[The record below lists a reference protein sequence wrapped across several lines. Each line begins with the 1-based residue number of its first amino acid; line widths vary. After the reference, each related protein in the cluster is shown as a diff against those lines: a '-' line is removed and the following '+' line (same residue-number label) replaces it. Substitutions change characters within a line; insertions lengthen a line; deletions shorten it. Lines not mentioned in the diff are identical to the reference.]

1 MAQEQQQKIRVKKN
15 KKSKTQDLY
24 DRIADV
30 QNLAMKINGYR
41 ESVAKY
47 LHSLDLDIKPD
58 SLVLDAGS
66 GTGLVTLAL
75 HSAGYHPKKTF
86 ALDISYNSLT
96 VASEQFREDKKV
108 TDEDVEAVQGNL
120 LALPFADESFDVVL
134 TCGALEYVPLDAG
147 LQELAR
153 VLKKDGTLVLIPV
166 RPSLVSSFLEVLYN
180 FKTHSL
186 EEVRKTSRRYFQ
198 IIGNYKFPITEP
210 IGWSKTLFLLQ
221 KK

>member
-1 MAQEQQQKIRVKKN
+1 MT
-15 KKSKTQDLY
+15 KTQDLY

-41 ESVAKY
+41 DSVAKY
-47 LHSLDLDIKPD
+47 LRSLELDIKPD

-75 HSAGYHPKKTF
+75 YSAGYHPKKTF

-96 VASEQFREDKKV
+96 VAAQQFHEDKQV
-108 TDEDVEAVQGNL
+108 TAEDVEPVQGNL
-120 LALPFADESFDVVL
+120 LSLPFRDESFDVVL
-134 TCGALEYVPLDAG
+134 TCGALEYVPLDNG

-166 RPSLVSSFLEVLYN
+166 
-180 FKTHSL
+180 
-186 EEVRKTSRRYFQ
+186 
-198 IIGNYKFPITEP
+198 
-210 IGWSKTLFLLQ
+210 
-221 KK
+221 

>member
-1 MAQEQQQKIRVKKN
+1 MKYLKWLKQKKRIVKQ
-15 KKSKTQDLY
+15 TY

-41 ESVAKY
+41 DSVAKY
-47 LHSLDLDIKPD
+47 LRSLDLDIKPD

-75 HSAGYHPKKTF
+75 HSAGYRPRKTF
-86 ALDISYNSLT
+86 ALDISYNSLL
-96 VASEQFREDKKV
+96 VAAEQFNEDKQV
-108 TDEDVEAVQGNL
+108 SADEVETVQGNL
-120 LALPFADESFDVVL
+120 LSLPFRDESFDVVL
-134 TCGALEYVPLDAG
+134 TCGALEYVPLDNG

-186 EEVRKTSRRYFQ
+186 EEVRETSGRVFSNRRQ
-198 IIGNYKFPITEP
+198 
-210 IGWSKTLFLLQ
+210 S
-221 KK
+221 

>member
-1 MAQEQQQKIRVKKN
+1 MAQQISKVKR

-30 QNLAMKINGYR
+30 HNLAMKVNGYR
-41 ESVAKY
+41 DSVAKY
-47 LHSLDLDIKPD
+47 LRSLDLDIQSE

-86 ALDISYNSLT
+86 ALDISYNSLA
-96 VASEQFREDKKV
+96 VAAEQFHADKKV
-108 TDEDVEAVQGNL
+108 TSEDVEPVQGNL

-147 LQELAR
+147 LNELAR

-166 RPSLVSSFLEVLYN
+166 RPSLVSSVLEVLYN
-180 FKTHSL
+180 FKRHSL

-210 IGWSKTLFLLQ
+210 IGWSKTLFLLR